1 MAFIFFSIDSESK
14 EWKKATDNYPDMLN
28 KNNSFLLTRKEHL
41 EMIDKLKL
49 NTIPRYLLF
58 DKEGKVITVDAPRP
72 SSNDIE
78 NLINYYSGTKD

>member
-14 EWKKATDNYPDMLN
+14 DWQKAMDNYPDMLN
-28 KNNSFLLTRKEHL
+28 KNNSFLLSRKEHL

-72 SSNDIE
+72 SGNDIE
-78 NLINYYSGTKD
+78 NLINDYSGTKD